1 MNEDDLQDLYVQ
13 DDNFRE
19 DFINLKNPKLLTIL
33 KCIGVL
39 FLLTSLIIITFKMR
53 SNIELFLLNLNKDSI
68 LSSMDKVS
76 LVDLLSDDFENN
88 ILIKLEN
95 KDLVIGNDYF
105 HKNHSQSDSLSNR
118 FYFYN
123 GDKFVK
129 SSYSEFL
136 MCVYDPSNTEV
147 YNKGKKIVFK
157 NDNYLDNGISY
168 ESVLVKFGDYV
179 TLDRNYFLVYHSEK
193 NVTNTYDIV
202 TENEEIEVEDNKDL
216 EESGTVDLYDSDIYN
231 SIINEVNQLNN
242 FSNNYSDYH
251 YDKQP
256 VIELIFNRS
265 GLFENLDKTYW
276 ISLKGKEV
284 TDTESVKGKSYK
296 YGIKLNTNINRY
308 YTEEEFEIDYYSVSD
323 SIDKFLLEMLGNRN

>member
-1 MNEDDLQDLYVQ
+1 MNEDDLQDLYFS
-13 DDNFRE
+13 DDSFKE
-19 DFINLKNPKLLTIL
+19 DFVSLQSSKLFSVLKIV
-33 KCIGVL
+33 GVL
-39 FLLTSLIIITFKMR
+39 TLLISLMLITFKMR
-53 SNIELFLLNLNKDSI
+53 YNVELFLLNLNKDDI

-76 LVDLLSDDFENN
+76 LVDLASDDIENNN

-105 HKNHSQSDSLSNR
+105 HKNHSQSDSLNNR

-123 GDKFVK
+123 GDRFIK

-136 MCVYDPSNTEV
+136 LCAYDHDNTEV

-157 NDNYLDNGISY
+157 NDNYLSNGISY
-168 ESVLVKFGDYV
+168 EDVLVKFGDYV
-179 TLDRNYFLVYHSEK
+179 TMDRNYFLVYRPTENITEDYEISTESK
-193 NVTNTYDIV
+193 NV
-202 TENEEIEVEDNKDL
+202 EIEDYKDL
-216 EESGTVDLYDSDIYN
+216 EESSTVGLYDSEIHN
-231 SIINEVNQLNN
+231 SIINETNKLNN
-242 FSNNYSDYH
+242 FANSYYS
-251 YDKQP
+251 DKQP
-256 VIELIFNRS
+256 VMELIFNRS